1 MGVKSKDRRP
11 RAFHRNHAC
20 ADAKRRFHTI
30 GRVLVHRHAAT
41 CRKQRWEW
49 SSCMTVLS
57 YSSSQGSPIRP
68 TIHVVPKVLVVDD
81 EPRITSFVARA
92 LVAEGFE
99 VDSAGDGARA
109 LELAGAGGYAIV
121 VLDLMMPAVDGH
133 SVLRWITENRPEQRV
148 LVLSALSDVQT
159 KVRCFEAGA
168 TDYLTKPFAL
178 EELIARVRA
187 RLRQPVSGLG
197 EQLLRAGD
205 VTLDTVRRVAD
216 AGAGSVSLSER
227 EFLLLQNLML
237 KDGEPCTRQR
247 LLADV
252 WGYSFDSGSNVV
264 DVYVGRLRAKLG
276 PDVIETVRGVGYR
289 LQAA

>member
-1 MGVKSKDRRP
+1 
-11 RAFHRNHAC
+11 
-20 ADAKRRFHTI
+20 
-30 GRVLVHRHAAT
+30 
-41 CRKQRWEW
+41 
-49 SSCMTVLS
+49 MTVLS